1 MMSHHRISEIKS
13 IDMPVRVWKGE
24 VKDDGLVLT
33 MWVDVTSDVT
43 WHVEVALTCSIASCD
58 VCDRFSWNRL

>member
-13 IDMPVRVWKGE
+13 SDMPLKVWKGE

-33 MWVDVTSDVT
+33 MWVDV
-43 WHVEVALTCSIASCD
+43 HVEVALTCNIASCD
-58 VCDRFSWNRL
+58 VCGRIFWNGL